1 MTEWKSLAGKFTSE
15 ELEVIKQFQKKLG
28 LNKNQFVHVSVMMM
42 IFFVGSL
49 FKLVESNVDK
59 ELSKEY
65 QKIKK
70 KISKYPELNTQVQP
84 FLKKMANSYEQTLKQ
99 IVKENEPEIKKFTK
113 KRKAGRPK
121 SAKKKRGKPKDS
133 GI

>member
-15 ELEVIKQFQKKLG
+15 ELEVIKEFQKLLG
-28 LNKNQFVHVSVMMM
+28 VNKNQFVRISVILMMFGYG
-42 IFFVGSL
+42 ILLQFA
-49 FKLVESNVDK
+49 ESYEAKNLDK
-59 ELSKEY
+59 KY
-65 QKIKK
+65 QKLRK
-70 KISKYPELNTQVQP
+70 KISKYPELREIQP
-84 FLKKMANSYEQTLKQ
+84 AIEAMTNSWEQALER

-121 SAKKKRGKPKDS
+121 SKKRKRGKPKDT

>member
-15 ELEVIKQFQKKLG
+15 ELEVIKEFQKLLG
-28 LNKNQFVHVSVMMM
+28 VNKNQFVRISVISMMFGYG
-42 IFFVGSL
+42 ILLQFA
-49 FKLVESNVDK
+49 ESYEAKNLDK
-59 ELSKEY
+59 KY
-65 QKIKK
+65 QKLRK
-70 KISKYPELNTQVQP
+70 KISKHPELREIQQAIESMT
-84 FLKKMANSYEQTLKQ
+84 NSWEQALDQ

-121 SAKKKRGKPKDS
+121 SKKRKRGKPKDT